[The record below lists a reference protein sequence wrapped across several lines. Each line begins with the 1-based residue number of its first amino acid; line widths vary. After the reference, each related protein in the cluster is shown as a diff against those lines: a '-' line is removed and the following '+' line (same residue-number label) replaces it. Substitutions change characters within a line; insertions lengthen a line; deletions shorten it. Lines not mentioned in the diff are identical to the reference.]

1 MAGQP
6 VGIII
11 VIIITIKIS
20 LVVITVITIILM
32 FRWPD
37 SLVRI
42 VGMSVT
48 PVVVD
53 TQSSRLIIMVSMM
66 MMMQNVGHHFIYHDG
81 YDDGK

>member
-1 MAGQP
+1 M
-6 VGIII
+6 
-11 VIIITIKIS
+11 
-20 LVVITVITIILM
+20 M

>member
-1 MAGQP
+1 M
-6 VGIII
+6 
-11 VIIITIKIS
+11 
-20 LVVITVITIILM
+20 M

-66 MMMQNVGHHFIYHDG
+66 MVQNVGHHFIHHDG
-81 YDDGK
+81 YDDGKRQMMI